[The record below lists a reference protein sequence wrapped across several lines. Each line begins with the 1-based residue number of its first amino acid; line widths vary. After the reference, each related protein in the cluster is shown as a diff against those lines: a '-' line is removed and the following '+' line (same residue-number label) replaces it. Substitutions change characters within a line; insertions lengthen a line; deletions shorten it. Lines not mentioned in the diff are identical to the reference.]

1 MKGGKA
7 LPLQYPPVSWMTAKL
22 HENKSLLWLC
32 FGRGGEKKTKKNTS
46 PAVWGFIKIMA
57 DCWEEME
64 KLQRNVGVLLP
75 LHTTTWRAIKLYPF

>member
-7 LPLQYPPVSWMTAKL
+7 LPLQYPPVSGMTAKL

-32 FGRGGEKKTKKNTS
+32 FGCGRKKTKKHK
-46 PAVWGFIKIMA
+46 PVVWGFIKITA

-64 KLQRNVGVLLP
+64 KLQ
-75 LHTTTWRAIKLYPF
+75 